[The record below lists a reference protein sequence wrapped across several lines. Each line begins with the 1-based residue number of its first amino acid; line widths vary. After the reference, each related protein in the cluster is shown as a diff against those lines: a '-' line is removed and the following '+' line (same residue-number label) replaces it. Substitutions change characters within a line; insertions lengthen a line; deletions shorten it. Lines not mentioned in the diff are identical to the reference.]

1 METEFIIA
9 GILALFVLLY
19 LIYTLVYPEKF

>member
-9 GILALFVLLY
+9 GILALFVLIY